1 MNRMMKN
8 SMKALMIG
16 LLSAAMTTAV
26 LAAPANPFPKQEEQA
41 DGTVIEVTYCGDEYF
56 NWVEE
61 ENGYIICFDEAAE
74 NWCYAAL
81 NENNELVPG
90 SSAVGCEMSESRSS
104 SAHPEVRL
112 TYEDI
117 RVIAE
122 DKAESRKENAV
133 IQITDTTGLMAD
145 SSNSPAIGSSDVIA
159 IKNNRQDMLLLLIEY
174 TDVQMVNDMDFWT
187 NRYFGKGEKTVNNYY
202 AEQSGALNLQFQQII
217 FTEENGPVTL
227 ADTSVISSI
236 ELKNGVAKVK
246 FNKPH
251 PTYSNSSQADQDVK
265 TAFSYVKDYI
275 DFTKYMSG
283 SLYGG
288 FLLQEHFQVA
298 AVIAGWE
305 GSAGN
310 GNRPQRVWAHAQ
322 YAYSGEI
329 YDRIQLSVNISNS
342 YYPQYALFGYMMHG
356 ELYDGDP
363 KGGTARTMGVGV
375 SVHELGHCLG
385 MPDLYDLGDDSGG
398 LSVFSV
404 MSAGNW
410 GAAIGEVQGER
421 PIGFDA
427 WSKVELGFASPTV
440 ISDQQKDR
448 TVVLKSGKNNV
459 LKLTSSVN
467 SDQYFLAENRQ
478 LSGYDAG
485 FYVFGLYGIHNNGGI
500 FIYHI
505 DEDVIR
511 SGKGVNSNRYHNGV
525 GFVFAD
531 GSTIIRD
538 SDYRYFDYLSPFFR
552 GDGYNEL
559 SVYTYP
565 SAKFYTDGH
574 SSLDITATNFTAD
587 YVCHEKNV
595 NSGISLE
602 VLSKN
607 GNEMTVL
614 VNEQPLFGDVDS
626 DGSVTAAD
634 RMLLA
639 RYLAGW
645 TGYHEGLIDNKASD
659 VNRDGYINLSDVQIL
674 GRYFAGWNGYGV
686 LPVRN

>member
-1 MNRMMKN
+1 MNHMIKN
-8 SMKALMIG
+8 SMKALVLC
-16 LLSAAMTTAV
+16 LLSSAMTTAV
-26 LAAPANPFPKQEEQA
+26 WAAPANPLPQQEEQA

-56 NWVEE
+56 NWAEE
-61 ENGYIICFDEAAE
+61 ENGYIICFDEAEE

-90 SSAVGCEMSESRSS
+90 SSAVGCRTSESRSS
-104 SAHPEVRL
+104 SAQPEVRL

-117 RVIAE
+117 RDIA
-122 DKAESRKENAV
+122 DVKAESRKENV
-133 IQITDTTGLMAD
+133 IMQIADTAGLMTDT
-145 SSNSPAIGSSDVIA
+145 SNSPAVGSSNASA

-187 NRYFGKGEKTVNNYY
+187 DRYFGTEGRTVNNYY
-202 AEQSGALNLQFQQII
+202 AEQSGDLNLQFRQIT
-217 FTEENGPVTL
+217 FTEKNGSVTL
-227 ADTSVISSI
+227 EDTSVISSI
-236 ELKNGVAKVK
+236 ELKNGVAKVR

-251 PTYSNSSQADQDVK
+251 PTYANKKQADQDVA

-275 DFTKYMSG
+275 DFSKYTG
-283 SLYGG
+283 SAVYGG
-288 FLLQEHFQVA
+288 LLLQDYFQVA
-298 AVIAGWE
+298 AVVAGWE

-310 GNRPQRVWAHAQ
+310 GSRPQRVWAHANTGSITNTYPRTQ
-322 YAYSGEI
+322 I
-329 YDRIQLSVNISNS
+329 TVNISNS
-342 YYPQYALFGYMMHG
+342 NYPEYTLFGYLVHG
-356 ELYDGDP
+356 ELYSGSPADGN
-363 KGGTARTMGVGV
+363 ARTMGVGV

-385 MPDLYDLGDDSGG
+385 MPDLYDLGGDSGG
-398 LSVFSV
+398 ISVFSV
-404 MSAGNW
+404 MSSGNW
-410 GAAIGEVQGER
+410 GAAEGEVLGER

-427 WSKVELGFASPTV
+427 WSKVKLGFASPTV
-440 ISDQQKDR
+440 ISDQQKDQ
-448 TVVLKSGKNNV
+448 TVVLKSGENNV

-478 LSGYDAG
+478 FTGYDAG
-485 FYVFGLYGIHNNGGI
+485 FYTFGLSESYNNGGI
-500 FIYHI
+500 FVYHI
-505 DEDVIR
+505 DEAVIV
-511 SGKGVNSNRYHNGV
+511 SSAGVNSNRYHNGV

-531 GSTIIRD
+531 GSTVIRD
-538 SDYRYFDYLSPFFR
+538 SDYRYFRSLSPFFR

-559 SVYTYP
+559 SVYSYP

-574 SSLDITATNFTAD
+574 SSSDKTATNYNAD
-587 YVCHEKNV
+587 YVCHEKTV

-602 VLSKN
+602 ILSKN
-607 GNEMTVL
+607 GSEMTVL

-645 TGYHEGLIDNKASD
+645 TGYDESRIDSKASD
-659 VNRDGYINLSDVQIL
+659 VNQDGCINMSDVQIL
-674 GRYFAGWNGYGV
+674 GRYFAGWNGYGI